1 MLEMFLKI
9 VLFISEMY
17 RRINGRRVRVEM
29 SSGKSRWGS
38 RGPPTRRGG
47 GGRGNREE
55 RRRSR

>member
-1 MLEMFLKI
+1 MFLII
-9 VLFISEMY
+9 VLYISEMY